1 MWNAD
6 CGMRIENYKNQPRKH
21 EIQKAR
27 NLLLFFFFRVF
38 KFSCF
43 RDKLAYS

>member
-21 EIQKAR
+21 EIYFYFS
-27 NLLLFFFFRVF
+27 FFVFLNFRAFVIT
-38 KFSCF
+38 CLTH
-43 RDKLAYS
+43 D